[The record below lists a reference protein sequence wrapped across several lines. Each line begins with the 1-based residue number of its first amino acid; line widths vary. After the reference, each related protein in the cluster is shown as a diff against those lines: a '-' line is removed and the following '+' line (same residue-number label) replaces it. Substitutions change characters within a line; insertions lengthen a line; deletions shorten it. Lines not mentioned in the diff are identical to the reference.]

1 MPKNG
6 CREAHAAAAAAADA
20 LVAAAQFETS
30 PCVAVLYERAAW
42 CYMAGG
48 LNRKGALHLVMA
60 GHRYRACGADAHA
73 VECYVAARAT
83 YASLCRIASGG
94 TASCG
99 WPRIDE
105 HIEHALGRQCGDRA
119 IKDGRA
125 TRAIARRR

>member
-1 MPKNG
+1 M
-6 CREAHAAAAAAADA
+6 
-20 LVAAAQFETS
+20 S

-73 VECYVAARAT
+73 VECYVAARAK
-83 YASLCRIASGG
+83 YASLCRIAAGG